1 MKYLL
6 AGGDERAM
14 FAAEALTKEGNGVA
28 VCAMD
33 KAELPSGI
41 RKAAEIESAD
51 CVILPLPVES
61 GRSGMLNAPF
71 AEYPVR
77 AAELLNKLSPKTLVC
92 GGKISPALKNIA
104 RENDLRIADIMQR
117 AEFVTGNA
125 AITAEA
131 AVALLMQRTDYAL
144 FGRSAMVIG
153 YGRIG
158 RILSHKLRALG
169 VKTYIM
175 SRNAES
181 RALATALG
189 CFALAPDDELPKL
202 DIVVNTSPAPVMTEL
217 TRICSPCLMLELA
230 SAPGGIDG
238 AEAQRLGHRYFAAPG
253 LPGKYAPRTAGRLIA
268 ETVKSL
274 VKEYLNE

>member
-6 AGGDERAM
+6 AGGDERAV
-14 FAAEALTKEGNGVA
+14 FAAEALKEEGNEVA

-33 KAELPSGI
+33 KAVLPPGI
-41 RKAAEIESAD
+41 RKTAEIETAD
-51 CVILPLPVES
+51 CVILPLPAES

-71 AEYPVR
+71 GEYPVK
-77 AAELLNKLSPKTLVC
+77 AAELLNKLPPKTLVC
-92 GGKISPALKNIA
+92 GGKIGPALKDAA
-104 RENDLRIADIMQR
+104 RENDLHLADIMQR

-158 RILSHKLRALG
+158 RILSDKLRALN

-181 RALATALG
+181 RALAAALG
-189 CFALAPDDELPKL
+189 CFVLAPDDGLPHL
-202 DIVVNTSPAPVMTEL
+202 DIVVNTSPAPVMTNFERL
-217 TRICSPCLMLELA
+217 CSPCLMLELA
-230 SAPGGIDG
+230 SAPGGIDSND
-238 AEAQRLGHRYFAAPG
+238 AQRLGHRYFAAPG

-268 ETVKSL
+268 ETVKSV